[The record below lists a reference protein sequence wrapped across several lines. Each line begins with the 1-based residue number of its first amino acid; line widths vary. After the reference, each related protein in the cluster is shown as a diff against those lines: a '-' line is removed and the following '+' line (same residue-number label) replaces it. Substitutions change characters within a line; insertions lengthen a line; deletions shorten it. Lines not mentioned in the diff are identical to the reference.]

1 MLVGLESQTDHPFY
15 VQMFKAGKQLPK
27 DAQEM
32 NMKFLLKQLRLR
44 NSADFKLQSA
54 ILDHFVQREV
64 IKRMIL
70 EDAHQL
76 RFTLPFYMKEQKMPK

>member
-1 MLVGLESQTDHPFY
+1 
-15 VQMFKAGKQLPK
+15 
-27 DAQEM
+27 M
-32 NMKFLLKQLRLR
+32 NMKFLLKQLRLH
-44 NSADFKLQSA
+44 NSTDFKLQSA